1 MTAIIDIGTLIVR
14 TPETCGNRPRIAGAR
29 VSVQRIV
36 VWHKR
41 GLTPEEIRDRVAL
54 RMQHRLGHLNLA
66 QIHAALAY
74 YYANQNEIEEY
85 LAAEEADYHR
95 FEAQHKASI

>member
-14 TPETCGNRPRIAGAR
+14 TPETCGNRPRIGGTR

-41 GLTPEEIRDRVAL
+41 GLISCPD
-54 RMQHRLGHLNLA
+54 
-66 QIHAALAY
+66 
-74 YYANQNEIEEY
+74 
-85 LAAEEADYHR
+85 D
-95 FEAQHKASI
+95 

>member
-14 TPETCGNRPRIAGAR
+14 TPETCGNRPRIANTR

-41 GLTPEEIRDRVAL
+41 GLTPEEIGD
-54 RMQHRLGHLNLA
+54 RLGHLNLA

-95 FEAQHKASI
+95 FEAQHKAGI

>member
-1 MTAIIDIGTLIVR
+1 MTAIIDIGTLNVR
-14 TPETCGNRPRIAGAR
+14 TPETCGNRPRIGGTR

-41 GLTPEEIRDRVAL
+41 GLTPEEIRNRF
-54 RMQHRLGHLNLA
+54 GHLNLA

-74 YYANQNEIEEY
+74 YYANQDEICLLY
-85 LAAEEADYHR
+85 TSPSPRDCKTSRMPSSA
-95 FEAQHKASI
+95 

>member
-1 MTAIIDIGTLIVR
+1 MTAIIDIGTLIIR
-14 TPETCGNRPRIAGAR
+14 TPETCGDRPRIAGTR

-41 GLTPEEIRDRVAL
+41 GLTPEEIGDRF
-54 RMQHRLGHLNLA
+54 GHLNLA

-74 YYANQNEIEEY
+74 YYANQDEIEDY

-95 FEAQHKASI
+95 FEAEHKAGI

>member
-1 MTAIIDIGTLIVR
+1 MTDIIDIGKLIVR
-14 TPETCGNRPRIAGAR
+14 TPETCGNRPRIGGTR

-41 GLTPEEIRDRVAL
+41 GLTPEEIRNRF
-54 RMQHRLGHLNLA
+54 GHLNLA

-74 YYANQNEIEEY
+74 YYANQDEIEEY
-85 LAAEEADYHR
+85 LAGEEADYHR
-95 FEAQHKASI
+95 FEAEHKAGI